1 MLDELCSLTDH
12 VVVCRT
18 LSADVVLTCLQI
30 HMRQFHGTR
39 YAAINPAMVSAEELE
54 MSSNQDSE
62 DYQWAGIHSSGL
74 SEQVSQDAGRF
85 SVEFNS

>member
-1 MLDELCSLTDH
+1 MLDELCSLIVSSC
-12 VVVCRT
+12 VVRCQ
-18 LSADVVLTCLQI
+18 LMLFYLQI

-62 DYQWAGIHSSGL
+62 D
-74 SEQVSQDAGRF
+74 
-85 SVEFNS
+85 